1 MDKKSKLIDLIRDFD
16 TAMLITDSNGKIV
29 ARPMAIA
36 KVDEDGSIWFIT
48 DRDSGKVASLNED
61 RRVGLTMQVSRQFVS
76 LSGVA
81 EIHDDRVKIA
91 AMWKEM
97 WKIWFPKG
105 KDDPSILLL
114 KVDPSDGEYWDNS
127 GLEGVKYLIE
137 MGRAYFKGERP
148 EVNEAVN
155 ASIKL

>member
-16 TAMLITDSNGKIV
+16 TAMLITNGNGRIV

-61 RRVGLTMQVSRQFVS
+61 RRVGLTMQGSRQFVS
-76 LSGVA
+76 LSGIA

-91 AMWKEM
+91 AMWKEI
-97 WKIWFPKG
+97 WKVWFPKG

-137 MGRAYFKGERP
+137 IGRAYFKGERP
-148 EVNEAVN
+148 EISETIN

>member
-1 MDKKSKLIDLIRDFD
+1 MNKKSKLIDLIRDFD
-16 TAMLITDSNGKIV
+16 TAMLITNGNGRIV

-61 RRVGLTMQVSRQFVS
+61 RRVGLTMQGNRQFVS
-76 LSGVA
+76 LSGIA
-81 EIHDDRVKIA
+81 EIHDDRVKIS

-127 GLEGVKYLIE
+127 GSEGVKYLIE
-137 MGRAYFKGERP
+137 TGRAYFNGERP